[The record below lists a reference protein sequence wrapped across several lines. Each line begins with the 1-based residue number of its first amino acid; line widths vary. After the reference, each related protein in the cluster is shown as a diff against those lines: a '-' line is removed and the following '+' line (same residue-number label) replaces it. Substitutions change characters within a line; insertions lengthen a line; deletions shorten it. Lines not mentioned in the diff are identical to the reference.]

1 MKSELK
7 IYTYNFFVSW
17 IPSHF
22 VRKFYLNHILGVIVN
37 KNASILLGCQFNTVN
52 NLTIGES
59 VLNQRCH
66 IDNRGGITIGNH
78 VSLGPQVAIISSD
91 HDMQSITLEGFE
103 APVEIEDYVFVGA
116 RAIILKGVRIGRGA
130 VISAGSVVHRD
141 VDAYTIV
148 AGVPAKKIGIRRKDI
163 KYTTRYQRFL
173 H

>member
-1 MKSELK
+1 
-7 IYTYNFFVSW
+7 
-17 IPSHF
+17 
-22 VRKFYLNHILGVIVN
+22 
-37 KNASILLGCQFNTVN
+37 
-52 NLTIGES
+52 
-59 VLNQRCH
+59 
-66 IDNRGGITIGNH
+66 

-103 APVEIEDYVFVGA
+103 APIEIEDYVFVGA
-116 RAIILKGVRIGRGA
+116 RAIILKGVRVGRGA
-130 VISAGSVVHRD
+130 VISAGSVVTRD